1 MTTIYFP
8 APSTPLAIVE
18 VKVIA
23 GGPPSAAA
31 SIALAVVGL
40 GLTALGIVIGPIR
53 RRRRIVPDLRR
64 ADDAQRAAPFDP
76 TTFSRKA
83 WDEFDKRPGPGI

>member
-8 APSTPLAIVE
+8 APATSLAIVE

-23 GGPPSAAA
+23 GGPPSPAA
-31 SIALAVVGL
+31 SIALAAGGVVLIATGTL
-40 GLTALGIVIGPIR
+40 IGPVR
-53 RRRRIVPDLRR
+53 RRRRSVNDLRR
-64 ADDAQRAAPFDP
+64 ADDAQRAAPLDP
-76 TTFSRKA
+76 ATCSRKA